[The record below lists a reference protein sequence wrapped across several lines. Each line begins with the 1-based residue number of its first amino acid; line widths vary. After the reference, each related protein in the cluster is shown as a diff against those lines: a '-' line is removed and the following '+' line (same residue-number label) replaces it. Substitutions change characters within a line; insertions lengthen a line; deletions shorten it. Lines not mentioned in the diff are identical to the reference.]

1 MYLLSRHLLVQEIVL
16 FVVSFVSSAPY
27 ANRLTYRARYIES
40 VSSKAERIMAE
51 LNESSSELVAFV
63 ECA

>member
-1 MYLLSRHLLVQEIVL
+1 MSEYVRFSIT
-16 FVVSFVSSAPY
+16 
-27 ANRLTYRARYIES
+27 LTSETKRKIDAICGDLIPRSRYIES